1 MSALV
6 PRFGVLVPV
15 KPPAVAKSRL
25 ATLGDDVRRAL
36 ASAFAAD
43 TVSAVLACDR
53 VERVLAVTDDHLL
66 AAELSALG
74 SEVLPDAVADD
85 LNGSLEQAAAE
96 LLRRGPR
103 LRLAAVCAD
112 LPALRS
118 EELDAALAAAPADE
132 MCFLADQERRGT
144 TLVAAPDITSFR
156 PRFGHGSRVEH
167 LASAAELDLDAVPT
181 LRRDVDT
188 PEDLREAVGL
198 GVGRHT
204 RGALAWAHAGHG
216 LRL

>member
-1 MSALV
+1 MSALLL
-6 PRFGVLVPV
+6 RFGVLVPV

-25 ATLGDDVRRAL
+25 AALGDDVRRAL

-43 TVSAVLACDR
+43 TVSAVLACDL
-53 VERVLAVTDDHLL
+53 VERVLTVTDDHEL
-66 AAELSALG
+66 AGELSALG

-85 LNGSLEQAAAE
+85 LNGSLEQAAVE
-96 LLRRGPR
+96 LLRRGPG

-112 LPALRS
+112 LPALRP
-118 EELDAALAAAPADE
+118 EELEVALTAAATDRMSFVADHD
-132 MCFLADQERRGT
+132 CRGT
-144 TLVAAPDITSFR
+144 TLVAAPDLTTFR

-167 LASAAELDLDAVPT
+167 LASAAELHLDAVPT

-188 PEDLREAVGL
+188 PEDLREALRL

>member
-1 MSALV
+1 
-6 PRFGVLVPV
+6 
-15 KPPAVAKSRL
+15 
-25 ATLGDDVRRAL
+25 
-36 ASAFAAD
+36 
-43 TVSAVLACDR
+43 
-53 VERVLAVTDDHLL
+53 
-66 AAELSALG
+66 
-74 SEVLPDAVADD
+74 
-85 LNGSLEQAAAE
+85 
-96 LLRRGPR
+96 
-103 LRLAAVCAD
+103 
-112 LPALRS
+112 
-118 EELDAALAAAPADE
+118 LDAALAAAPADE

-144 TLVAAPDITSFR
+144 TLVAAPRIASFR

-204 RGALAWAHAGHG
+204 RRALAWAHAGHG

>member
-1 MSALV
+1 MSLLA

-25 ATLGDDVRRAL
+25 AALGDDVRRAL

-53 VERVLAVTDDHLL
+53 VERVLTVTDDHEL
-66 AAELSALG
+66 AAELAALG

-96 LLRRGPR
+96 LLRRRPG

-112 LPALRS
+112 LPALRP
-118 EELDAALAAAPADE
+118 EELDAALAVAPADR

-144 TLVAAPDITSFR
+144 TLVAAPGIATFR
-156 PRFGHGSRVEH
+156 PRFGHGSRAEH

-188 PEDLREAVGL
+188 PEDLREAVEL

-204 RGALAWAHAGHG
+204 RDALACSHAGHG